1 MGIELTRIDY
11 RLIHGQVITSWTRQL
26 GINEIVTVD
35 NSLSQDMFMQEVFKM
50 AAPKGVKIK
59 IYSTKEAVEKQQNG
73 DFEKSKI
80 LLLFKTVSEIYT
92 AVNEGLEIKE
102 IQVGGL
108 GGGPGRKAVHNAIT
122 LDQKDSDM
130 LVELEKKGINIY
142 LQTTPDYLKETL
154 KNAIAKL

>member
-1 MGIELTRIDY
+1 
-11 RLIHGQVITSWTRQL
+11 
-26 GINEIVTVD
+26 
-35 NSLSQDMFMQEVFKM
+35 M

>member
-11 RLIHGQVITSWTRQL
+11 RLIHRQVITSWTRQL

>member
-11 RLIHGQVITSWTRQL
+11 RLIHGEVITSWTRQL